1 MKRSTKISAIM
12 HNLLIEKGMDGFS
25 VIELRDASIL
35 NEDCYIDPDE
45 ARKKVYRQILRF
57 KKNNWLRCEG
67 TGQKKRY
74 FQTSQFKCLQVEPKI
89 QTIRLSLPSSPDYS
103 VLTREHSQFKEELEI
118 VLSEI
123 DEYRSLNRRF
133 PELEIKLRPFLE
145 QAKERSAQ
153 LLGKVNVLTNALKTL
168 SEEVALN

>member
-35 NEDCYIDPDE
+35 NEGCYIDPDE

-74 FQTSQFKCLQVEPKI
+74 FQTSLFKTLQISPKQEVVKFNI
-89 QTIRLSLPSSPDYS
+89 ASTPDYS
-103 VLTREHSQFKEELEI
+103 VLNREHSQYKAELEV
-118 VLSEI
+118 VLGEI
-123 DEYRSLNRRF
+123 EEYQALYGRF
-133 PELEIKLRPFLE
+133 PDLEVSIIPLLD
-145 QAKERSAQ
+145 QARERSAR
-153 LLGKVNVLTNALKTL
+153 LLGKVNVLTNVLKTL
-168 SEEVALN
+168 SVGTSC